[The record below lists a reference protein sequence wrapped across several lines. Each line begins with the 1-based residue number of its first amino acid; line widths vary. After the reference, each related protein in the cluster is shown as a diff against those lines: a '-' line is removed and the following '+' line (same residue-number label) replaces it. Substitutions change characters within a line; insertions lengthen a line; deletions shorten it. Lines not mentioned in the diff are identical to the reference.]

1 MNISKLEIF
10 GFKSFA
16 KKETVLFNS
25 GITGIVGPNGCGKT
39 NIVDAIRWVLGEQK
53 TKRLRS
59 SKMEE
64 VIFNGASN
72 VKPLGL
78 CEVFLTIENN
88 KGLLPVEYSEV
99 EIGRRLYRS
108 GESEY
113 FINRN
118 NCRLKDISNLFVDTG
133 LTSDAY
139 SVIELNMIEQILSD
153 KDDSRR
159 NMFEEAAGVN
169 KYKAKRRSTLKKFDL
184 NSRDLERIDDIIVEI
199 QIQVKALDLQLKR
212 FKRHEKLTNELQ
224 ELEIDLASARANDL
238 ANIIA
243 PLEEMLKKKNKLLQ
257 KNTSK
262 KEVES
267 VEFDNAR
274 DLYLKEKE
282 SLSKMKAKVDN
293 LTEKLLSEIQ
303 EKNQESSRG
312 VGLLEDELQKKIS
325 QLNQFDKDYIKIVS
339 NQDVTKSLSD
349 ESKEKFK
356 NKNYTVIETDKK
368 YEKLKAS
375 IQDYKDKI
383 DKYRK
388 EQEFDFSKMDES
400 IKKIKDKI
408 NNSNLELENKENEV
422 NKAFIKME
430 SIRAKLD
437 SDKFSKDDLFYEI
450 KEAEMK
456 IAESKIKKTQIEQ
469 NIIEKFGSN
478 VKLKKLKEYNISD
491 MVFRV
496 EKIKRSIDSIGPIN
510 WAVKDEYEEKSSRL
524 NNLLEQKSDLID
536 AENNLKEAIKKIDN
550 VAQKQFLDTYDK
562 VKENFET
569 MFTVFFN
576 GGKGSIELSD
586 PSDPLNSDI
595 NIFAQP
601 PGKRNNSLKMLSAGE
616 KSLTAIALLFSIYQ
630 YKPSPFC
637 ILDEIDAPLDD
648 INIKKFTD
656 VFELW
661 KTGGALEI
669 EEIKKNDDEYHF
681 NVTRCKYAEM
691 YNEMGLKDIGQ
702 LLSCN
707 RDYNFSVG
715 FDKNLILERKKTIM
729 EGHSCCTFRYSN
741 KEKT

>member
-1 MNISKLEIF
+1 MNITKLEIF

-16 KKETVLFNS
+16 KKETILFNK

-78 CEVFLTIENN
+78 CEVYLTIENN
-88 KGLLPVEYSEV
+88 KGLLPIEYDEV

-139 SVIELNMIEQILSD
+139 SVIELNMIEQILSN
-153 KDDSRR
+153 KDDSRVQ
-159 NMFEEAAGVN
+159 MFEEAAGVN
-169 KYKAKRRSTLKKFDL
+169 KYKAKRKSTLKKFDL
-184 NSRDLERIDDIIVEI
+184 NARDLERIDDIILEI

-212 FKRHEKLTNELQ
+212 FKRHEKLTAELKS
-224 ELEIDLASARANDL
+224 LEINLSSARIIDL
-238 ANIIA
+238 DNIIN
-243 PLEEMLKKKNKLLQ
+243 PLEVMLKEKNKLLK

-262 KEVES
+262 KEVKS
-267 VEFDNAR
+267 VEFDRAR
-274 DLYLKEKE
+274 DNYLKEKE
-282 SLSKMKAKVDN
+282 SLSKKKAKVDK

-303 EKNQESSRG
+303 EKNKESSKG
-312 VGLLEDELQKKIS
+312 VGLLEDELQKKIN
-325 QLNQFDKDYIKIVS
+325 QLNKFDNDYIKIVTD
-339 NQDVTKSLSD
+339 NDVNNSLSD
-349 ESKEKFK
+349 ESRKKF
-356 NKNYTVIETDKK
+356 NDKNYTVIETDKK

-375 IQDYKDKI
+375 IEDYKNKI
-383 DKYRK
+383 DIYKREK
-388 EQEFDFSKMDES
+388 EFDFSKMDES
-400 IKKIKDKI
+400 IKDIQAKI
-408 NNSNLELENKENEV
+408 NLNNLDLEHKENDV

-430 SIRAKLD
+430 SIRAKMD

-456 IAESKIKKTQIEQ
+456 IAESKLRKSQIMQ
-469 NIIEKFGSN
+469 NLAEKFGKDTSIISI
-478 VKLKKLKEYNISD
+478 KDYSISD
-491 MVFRV
+491 MVYRI
-496 EKIKRSIDSIGPIN
+496 EKIKRSIESIGPIN
-510 WAVKDEYEEKSSRL
+510 WAVKDEHEEKSDRL
-524 NNLLEQKSDLID
+524 KNLLNQKSDLID
-536 AENNLKEAIKKIDN
+536 AENNLKEAIKKIDT
-550 VAQKQFLDTYDK
+550 VAQDHFLETFNEVSD
-562 VKENFET
+562 NFKK

-576 GGKGSIELSD
+576 GGKGAIKLSE

-601 PGKRNNSLKMLSAGE
+601 PGKRNDSLKMLSAGE

-656 VFELW
+656 V
-661 KTGGALEI
+661 
-669 EEIKKNDDEYHF
+669 IKDYSRTTQF
-681 NVTRCKYAEM
+681 IMVTHNKLTMESADCIYGVTAEKQGISKLM
-691 YNEMGLKDIGQ
+691 SID
-702 LLSCN
+702 
-707 RDYNFSVG
+707 FS
-715 FDKNLILERKKTIM
+715 
-729 EGHSCCTFRYSN
+729 
-741 KEKT
+741 

>member
-1 MNISKLEIF
+1 MHISKLEIF

-16 KKETVLFNS
+16 KKETVVFDS

-59 SKMEE
+59 SKMED

-99 EIGRRLYRS
+99 EIGRRLYRN

-159 NMFEEAAGVN
+159 QMFEEAAGVN
-169 KYKAKRRSTLKKFDL
+169 KYKAKRRSALKKFDL
-184 NSRDLERIDDIIVEI
+184 NSRDLERIDDIILEI
-199 QIQVKALDLQLKR
+199 EIQVKALDLQLKR
-212 FKRHEKLTNELQ
+212 FKRHEKLTSELK
-224 ELEIDLASARANDL
+224 ELELDLASARITDL
-238 ANIIA
+238 ENVIL
-243 PLEEMLKKKNKLLQ
+243 PLEEMLKKKNKVLQ
-257 KNTSK
+257 KTTSK

-267 VEFDNAR
+267 VEFDNSREA
-274 DLYLKEKE
+274 YLKEKE
-282 SLSKMKAKVDN
+282 SLARMKAKVDK

-303 EKNQESSRG
+303 EKNQESSKG
-312 VGLLEDELQKKIS
+312 VGLLEDELQKKIN

-349 ESKEKFK
+349 ESREKFK

-400 IKKIKDKI
+400 IKKIQDQI
-408 NNSNLELENKENEV
+408 NSNNLDLEKKENDV

-469 NIIEKFGSN
+469 NIIEKFGN
-478 VKLKKLKEYNISD
+478 DVVLRDVKDYNISD

-510 WAVKDEYEEKSSRL
+510 WAVKDEHEEKTARL
-524 NNLLEQKSDLID
+524 NNLLEQKADLID
-536 AENNLKEAIKKIDN
+536 AENNLKEAIKKIDI
-550 VAQKQFLDTYDK
+550 VAQEQFFDTYNQ

-586 PSDPLNSDI
+586 SNDPLNSDI

-656 VFELW
+656 VIKDYS
-661 KTGGALEI
+661 KTTQFI
-669 EEIKKNDDEYHF
+669 M
-681 NVTRCKYAEM
+681 VTHNKLTMESADCIYGVTAEKQGISKLM
-691 YNEMGLKDIGQ
+691 SID
-702 LLSCN
+702 
-707 RDYNFSVG
+707 FS
-715 FDKNLILERKKTIM
+715 
-729 EGHSCCTFRYSN
+729 
-741 KEKT
+741 

>member
-169 KYKAKRRSTLKKFDL
+169 KYKSKRRSALKKFDL

-224 ELEIDLASARANDL
+224 ELELDLASARVADL

-274 DLYLKEKE
+274 DSYLNEKE
-282 SLSKMKAKVDN
+282 SLSKMKAKVDS

-339 NQDVTKSLSD
+339 NQDVTKNLSD

-408 NNSNLELENKENEV
+408 NANNLELENKENDV

-456 IAESKIKKTQIEQ
+456 IAESKIKKNQIEQ
-469 NIIEKFGSN
+469 SVIEKFGSD
-478 VKLKKLKEYNISD
+478 VKLKHLKEYNISD
-491 MVFRV
+491 MVFRI

-510 WAVKDEYEEKSSRL
+510 WAVKDEHEEKSARL
-524 NNLLEQKSDLID
+524 NNLLDQKSDLID
-536 AENNLKEAIKKIDN
+536 AENNLKEAIKKIDSI
-550 VAQKQFLDTYDK
+550 AQEQFLKTYNE

-586 PSDPLNSDI
+586 GNDPLNSDI

-648 INIKKFTD
+648 INIKKFTEVIKD
-656 VFELW
+656 YS
-661 KTGGALEI
+661 KTTQFI
-669 EEIKKNDDEYHF
+669 M
-681 NVTRCKYAEM
+681 VTHNKLTMESADCIYGVTAEKQGISKLM
-691 YNEMGLKDIGQ
+691 SID
-702 LLSCN
+702 
-707 RDYNFSVG
+707 FS
-715 FDKNLILERKKTIM
+715 
-729 EGHSCCTFRYSN
+729 
-741 KEKT
+741 

>member
-1 MNISKLEIF
+1 MHISKLEIF

-16 KKETVLFNS
+16 KKETILFNS

-53 TKRLRS
+53 IKRLRS
-59 SKMEE
+59 SKMED

-159 NMFEEAAGVN
+159 QMFEEAAGVN
-169 KYKAKRRSTLKKFDL
+169 KYKAKRRSAMKKFDL

-199 QIQVKALDLQLKR
+199 EIQVKALDLQLKR
-212 FKRHEKLTNELQ
+212 FKRHEKLTNELKDL
-224 ELEIDLASARANDL
+224 ELDLASARINDL
-238 ANIIA
+238 NNIIS
-243 PLEEMLKKKNKLLQ
+243 PLEKMLNKKNKVLQ

-267 VEFDNAR
+267 VEFDNSR
-274 DLYLKEKE
+274 NEYLKEKE
-282 SLSKMKAKVDN
+282 SLSKMKAKVDK

-303 EKNQESSRG
+303 EKNQESSKG
-312 VGLLEDELQKKIS
+312 VGLLEDELQKKIN

-339 NQDVTKSLSD
+339 NQDVTKNLSD
-349 ESKEKFK
+349 ESREKFK

-400 IKKIKDKI
+400 IKKIQDQI
-408 NNSNLELENKENEV
+408 NSNNLELEKKENDV

-469 NIIEKFGSN
+469 NVIEKFGNDVVLSD
-478 VKLKKLKEYNISD
+478 LKKYNISD
-491 MVFRV
+491 MILRV

-510 WAVKDEYEEKSSRL
+510 WAVKDEYEEKTARL
-524 NNLLEQKSDLID
+524 NNLLQQRSDLID
-536 AENNLKEAIKKIDN
+536 AENNLKEAIKKIDI
-550 VAQKQFLDTYDK
+550 VAQDQFLDTYNQ
-562 VKENFET
+562 VKENFEK

-576 GGKGSIELSD
+576 GGKGTIELFD
-586 PSDPLNSDI
+586 PNDPLNSDI

-656 VFELW
+656 VIKNYS
-661 KTGGALEI
+661 KTTQFI
-669 EEIKKNDDEYHF
+669 M
-681 NVTRCKYAEM
+681 VTHNKLTMEAADCIYGVTAEKQGISKLM
-691 YNEMGLKDIGQ
+691 SID
-702 LLSCN
+702 
-707 RDYNFSVG
+707 FS
-715 FDKNLILERKKTIM
+715 
-729 EGHSCCTFRYSN
+729 
-741 KEKT
+741 

>member
-1 MNISKLEIF
+1 MHISKLEIF

-59 SKMEE
+59 SKMED

-159 NMFEEAAGVN
+159 QMFEEAAGVN
-169 KYKAKRRSTLKKFDL
+169 KYKAKRRSAMKKFDL

-199 QIQVKALDLQLKR
+199 EIQVKALDLQLKR
-212 FKRHEKLTNELQ
+212 FKRHEKLTNELKDL
-224 ELEIDLASARANDL
+224 ELDLASARINDL
-238 ANIIA
+238 NNIIA
-243 PLEEMLKKKNKLLQ
+243 PLEEMLKKKNKVLQ

-267 VEFDNAR
+267 VEFDNSR
-274 DLYLKEKE
+274 NEYLNEKE
-282 SLSKMKAKVDN
+282 FLSKMKAKVDK

-303 EKNQESSRG
+303 EKNQESSKG
-312 VGLLEDELQKKIS
+312 VGLLEDELQKKIN

-339 NQDVTKSLSD
+339 NQDVTKNLSD
-349 ESKEKFK
+349 ESREKFK
-356 NKNYTVIETDKK
+356 NKNYTVIESDKK

-388 EQEFDFSKMDES
+388 EQEFDFSKMDDS
-400 IKKIKDKI
+400 IKKIQDQI
-408 NNSNLELENKENEV
+408 NSNNLELEKKENDV

-469 NIIEKFGSN
+469 NVIEKFGN
-478 VKLKKLKEYNISD
+478 DVVLRDLKEYNITD

-510 WAVKDEYEEKSSRL
+510 WAVKDEHEEKTARL
-524 NNLLEQKSDLID
+524 NNLLQQRSDLID
-536 AENNLKEAIKKIDN
+536 AENNLKEAIKKIDI
-550 VAQKQFLDTYDK
+550 VAQEQFFDTYNQ

-576 GGKGSIELSD
+576 GGKGSIELSN
-586 PSDPLNSDI
+586 PNDPLNSDI

-601 PGKRNNSLKMLSAGE
+601 PGKRNNTLKMLSAGE

-656 VFELW
+656 VIKDYS
-661 KTGGALEI
+661 KTTQFI
-669 EEIKKNDDEYHF
+669 M
-681 NVTRCKYAEM
+681 VTHNKLTMESADCIYGVTAEKQGISKLM
-691 YNEMGLKDIGQ
+691 SID
-702 LLSCN
+702 
-707 RDYNFSVG
+707 FS
-715 FDKNLILERKKTIM
+715 
-729 EGHSCCTFRYSN
+729 
-741 KEKT
+741 

>member
-1 MNISKLEIF
+1 
-10 GFKSFA
+10 
-16 KKETVLFNS
+16 
-25 GITGIVGPNGCGKT
+25 
-39 NIVDAIRWVLGEQK
+39 
-53 TKRLRS
+53 
-59 SKMEE
+59 
-64 VIFNGASN
+64 
-72 VKPLGL
+72 
-78 CEVFLTIENN
+78 
-88 KGLLPVEYSEV
+88 
-99 EIGRRLYRS
+99 
-108 GESEY
+108 
-113 FINRN
+113 
-118 NCRLKDISNLFVDTG
+118 
-133 LTSDAY
+133 
-139 SVIELNMIEQILSD
+139 
-153 KDDSRR
+153 
-159 NMFEEAAGVN
+159 MFEEAAGVN

-224 ELEIDLASARANDL
+224 QLEIDLASARTNDL

-469 NIIEKFGSN
+469 NIFEKFGSN

-510 WAVKDEYEEKSSRL
+510 WAVKDEFEEKSSRL

-656 VFELW
+656 VIKDYS
-661 KTGGALEI
+661 KTTQFI
-669 EEIKKNDDEYHF
+669 M
-681 NVTRCKYAEM
+681 VTHNKLTMESADCIYGVTAEKQGISKLM
-691 YNEMGLKDIGQ
+691 SID
-702 LLSCN
+702 
-707 RDYNFSVG
+707 FS
-715 FDKNLILERKKTIM
+715 
-729 EGHSCCTFRYSN
+729 
-741 KEKT
+741 

>member
-1 MNISKLEIF
+1 MNITKLEIF

-16 KKETVLFNS
+16 KKETILFNK

-78 CEVFLTIENN
+78 CEVYLTIENN
-88 KGLLPVEYSEV
+88 KGLLPIEYDEV

-139 SVIELNMIEQILSD
+139 SVIELNMIEQILSN
-153 KDDSRR
+153 KDDSRVQ
-159 NMFEEAAGVN
+159 MFEEAAGVN
-169 KYKAKRRSTLKKFDL
+169 KYKAKRKSTLKKFDL
-184 NSRDLERIDDIIVEI
+184 NARDLERIDDIILEI

-212 FKRHEKLTNELQ
+212 FKRHEKLTAELKS
-224 ELEIDLASARANDL
+224 LEINLSSARIIDL
-238 ANIIA
+238 DNIIN
-243 PLEEMLKKKNKLLQ
+243 PLEVMLKEKNKLLK

-262 KEVES
+262 KKVKS
-267 VEFDNAR
+267 VEFDRAR
-274 DLYLKEKE
+274 DNYLKEKE
-282 SLSKMKAKVDN
+282 SLSKMKTKVDK

-303 EKNQESSRG
+303 QKNKESSKG
-312 VGLLEDELQKKIS
+312 VGLLEDELQKKIN
-325 QLNQFDKDYIKIVS
+325 QLNKFDNDYIKIVTD
-339 NQDVTKSLSD
+339 NDVNNSLSD
-349 ESKEKFK
+349 ESRKKF
-356 NKNYTVIETDKK
+356 NHKNYTVIETDKK

-375 IQDYKDKI
+375 IEDYKNKI
-383 DKYRK
+383 DIYKREK
-388 EQEFDFSKMDES
+388 EFDFSKMDES
-400 IKKIKDKI
+400 IKDIQAKI
-408 NNSNLELENKENEV
+408 NLNNLDLENKENDV

-430 SIRAKLD
+430 SIRAKMD
-437 SDKFSKDDLFYEI
+437 SDKYSKDDLFYEI

-456 IAESKIKKTQIEQ
+456 IAESKLRKSQIMQ
-469 NIIEKFGSN
+469 NLAEKFGKDTSIISI
-478 VKLKKLKEYNISD
+478 KDYSISD
-491 MVFRV
+491 MVYRV
-496 EKIKRSIDSIGPIN
+496 EKIKRSIESIGPIN
-510 WAVKDEYEEKSSRL
+510 WAVKDEHEEKSDRL
-524 NNLLEQKSDLID
+524 KNLLNQKSDLIE
-536 AENNLKEAIKKIDN
+536 AENNLKEAIKKIDT
-550 VAQKQFLDTYDK
+550 VAQDHFLETFNEVSD
-562 VKENFET
+562 NFKK

-576 GGKGSIELSD
+576 GGKGAIKLSE

-601 PGKRNNSLKMLSAGE
+601 PGKRNDSLKMLSAGE

-656 VFELW
+656 VIKDYS
-661 KTGGALEI
+661 KTTQFI
-669 EEIKKNDDEYHF
+669 M
-681 NVTRCKYAEM
+681 VTHNKLTMESADCIYGVTAEKQGISKLM
-691 YNEMGLKDIGQ
+691 SID
-702 LLSCN
+702 
-707 RDYNFSVG
+707 FS
-715 FDKNLILERKKTIM
+715 
-729 EGHSCCTFRYSN
+729 
-741 KEKT
+741 

>member
-1 MNISKLEIF
+1 MHISKLEIF

-16 KKETVLFNS
+16 KKGTVVFDS

-39 NIVDAIRWVLGEQK
+39 NIVDAIRWVMGEQK

-59 SKMEE
+59 SKMED

-159 NMFEEAAGVN
+159 QMFEEAAGVN
-169 KYKAKRRSTLKKFDL
+169 KYKAKRKSALRKFDL
-184 NSRDLERIDDIIVEI
+184 NSRDLERIDDIILEI
-199 QIQVKALDLQLKR
+199 EIQVKALDLQLKR
-212 FKRHEKLTNELQ
+212 FKRHEKLTSELK
-224 ELEIDLASARANDL
+224 ELELDLASARMTDL
-238 ANIIA
+238 ENVIL
-243 PLEEMLKKKNKLLQ
+243 PLEEMLKKKNKVLQ
-257 KNTSK
+257 KTNSK

-267 VEFDNAR
+267 VEFDNSREA
-274 DLYLKEKE
+274 YLKEKE
-282 SLSKMKAKVDN
+282 SLATMKAKVDK
-293 LTEKLLSEIQ
+293 LTEKLLLEIQ
-303 EKNQESSRG
+303 EKNLESSKG

-339 NQDVTKSLSD
+339 NQDVTNSLSD

-356 NKNYTVIETDKK
+356 NNNYTVIETDKK

-375 IQDYKDKI
+375 IEDYKDKI

-400 IKKIKDKI
+400 NKKIQDQI
-408 NNSNLELENKENEV
+408 NSNNLELEKKENDV

-469 NIIEKFGSN
+469 NIIEKFGN
-478 VKLKKLKEYNISD
+478 DVVLRDVKDYNISD

-510 WAVKDEYEEKSSRL
+510 WAVKDEHEEKTARL
-524 NNLLEQKSDLID
+524 NNLLEQKADLID
-536 AENNLKEAIKKIDN
+536 AENNLKEAIKKIDM
-550 VAQKQFLDTYDK
+550 VAQEQFFETYNQ
-562 VKENFET
+562 VKENFEKI
-569 MFTVFFN
+569 FTVFFN

-586 PSDPLNSDI
+586 PNDPLNSDI

-601 PGKRNNSLKMLSAGE
+601 PGKRNNTLKMLSAGE

-656 VFELW
+656 VIKDYS
-661 KTGGALEI
+661 KTTQFI
-669 EEIKKNDDEYHF
+669 M
-681 NVTRCKYAEM
+681 VTHNKLTMESADCIYGVTAEKQGISKLM
-691 YNEMGLKDIGQ
+691 SID
-702 LLSCN
+702 
-707 RDYNFSVG
+707 FS
-715 FDKNLILERKKTIM
+715 
-729 EGHSCCTFRYSN
+729 
-741 KEKT
+741 

>member
-16 KKETVLFNS
+16 KKETILFNS

-169 KYKAKRRSTLKKFDL
+169 KYKSKRRSALKKFDL

-224 ELEIDLASARANDL
+224 ELELDLASARVADL

-274 DLYLKEKE
+274 DSYLNEKE
-282 SLSKMKAKVDN
+282 SLSKMKAKVDS

-339 NQDVTKSLSD
+339 NQDVTKNLSN

-408 NNSNLELENKENEV
+408 NANNLELEKKENDV

-456 IAESKIKKTQIEQ
+456 IAESKIKKNQIEQ
-469 NIIEKFGSN
+469 SFIEKFGSD
-478 VKLKKLKEYNISD
+478 VKLKHLKEYNISD
-491 MVFRV
+491 MVFRI

-510 WAVKDEYEEKSSRL
+510 WAVKDEHEEKSARL
-524 NNLLEQKSDLID
+524 NNLLDQKSDLID
-536 AENNLKEAIKKIDN
+536 AENNLKEAIKKIDS
-550 VAQKQFLDTYDK
+550 VAQEQFLKTYNE

-586 PSDPLNSDI
+586 GNDPLNSDI

-648 INIKKFTD
+648 INIKKFTEVIKD
-656 VFELW
+656 YS
-661 KTGGALEI
+661 KTTQFI
-669 EEIKKNDDEYHF
+669 M
-681 NVTRCKYAEM
+681 VTHNKLTMESADCIYGVTAEKQGISKLM
-691 YNEMGLKDIGQ
+691 SID
-702 LLSCN
+702 
-707 RDYNFSVG
+707 FS
-715 FDKNLILERKKTIM
+715 
-729 EGHSCCTFRYSN
+729 
-741 KEKT
+741 

>member
-1 MNISKLEIF
+1 MHISKLEIF

-59 SKMEE
+59 SKMED

-118 NCRLKDISNLFVDTG
+118 SCRLKDISNLFIDTG

-139 SVIELNMIEQILSD
+139 SVIELNMIEQILSV

-159 NMFEEAAGVN
+159 QMFEEAAGVN
-169 KYKAKRRSTLKKFDL
+169 KYKAKRQSAMKKFDL
-184 NSRDLERIDDIIVEI
+184 NSRDLDRIDDIIVEI
-199 QIQVKALDLQLKR
+199 EIQVKALDLQLKR
-212 FKRHEKLTNELQ
+212 FKRHEKLTNELK
-224 ELEIDLASARANDL
+224 ELELDLASARINDL
-238 ANIIA
+238 NNIIK
-243 PLEEMLKKKNKLLQ
+243 PLEEMLKKKNKVLK

-267 VEFDNAR
+267 VEFENAR
-274 DLYLKEKE
+274 NEYLKQKE
-282 SLSKMKAKVDN
+282 SFSKMKAKVDK

-303 EKNQESSRG
+303 EKNQESSKG
-312 VGLLEDELQKKIS
+312 IGLLEGELQKKIN
-325 QLNQFDKDYIKIVS
+325 QLNEFDKDYIKIVS

-388 EQEFDFSKMDES
+388 EQEFDFSKIDES
-400 IKKIKDKI
+400 IKKIQEQI
-408 NNSNLELENKENEV
+408 NSNNLELEKKENDV

-437 SDKFSKDDLFYEI
+437 SDSFSKDDLFYEI
-450 KEAEMK
+450 KETEMK
-456 IAESKIKKTQIEQ
+456 IAEAKIKKKQIEQ
-469 NIIEKFGSN
+469 NIIEKFGSD
-478 VKLKKLKEYNISD
+478 VVLRDLKEYNISD
-491 MVFRV
+491 MVSRI

-510 WAVKDEYEEKSSRL
+510 WAVKDEHEEKTARL
-524 NNLLEQKSDLID
+524 NNLLQQRSDLID
-536 AENNLKEAIKKIDN
+536 AENNLKEAIKKIDI
-550 VAQKQFLDTYDK
+550 VAQKQFLDTYNQVK
-562 VKENFET
+562 VNFEK

-576 GGKGSIELSD
+576 GGKGTIELSD
-586 PSDPLNSDI
+586 PNDTLNSDI
-595 NIFAQP
+595 DIFAQP

-630 YKPSPFC
+630 FKPSPFC

-656 VFELW
+656 VIKDYS
-661 KTGGALEI
+661 KTTQFI
-669 EEIKKNDDEYHF
+669 M
-681 NVTRCKYAEM
+681 VTHNKLTMESADCIYGVTAEKQGISKIM
-691 YNEMGLKDIGQ
+691 SID
-702 LLSCN
+702 
-707 RDYNFSVG
+707 FS
-715 FDKNLILERKKTIM
+715 
-729 EGHSCCTFRYSN
+729 
-741 KEKT
+741 

>member
-16 KKETVLFNS
+16 KKETVVFDS

-59 SKMEE
+59 SKMED

-78 CEVFLTIENN
+78 CEVYLTIENN
-88 KGLLPVEYSEV
+88 KGLLPIEYSEV

-159 NMFEEAAGVN
+159 QMFEEAAGVN
-169 KYKAKRRSTLKKFDL
+169 KYKAKRRSALKKFDL
-184 NSRDLERIDDIIVEI
+184 NSRDLERIDDIILEI
-199 QIQVKALDLQLKR
+199 EIQVKALDLQLKR
-212 FKRHEKLTNELQ
+212 FKRHEKLTSELK
-224 ELEIDLASARANDL
+224 ELELDLASARITDL
-238 ANIIA
+238 ENVIL
-243 PLEEMLKKKNKLLQ
+243 PLEEMLKKKNKVLQ
-257 KNTSK
+257 KTTSE

-267 VEFDNAR
+267 VEFDNSREA
-274 DLYLKEKE
+274 YLKEKE
-282 SLSKMKAKVDN
+282 SLATMKAKVDK
-293 LTEKLLSEIQ
+293 LTEKLLLEIQ
-303 EKNQESSRG
+303 EKNLESSKG

-339 NQDVTKSLSD
+339 NQDVTNSLSD

-375 IQDYKDKI
+375 IEDYKDKI

-388 EQEFDFSKMDES
+388 EQEFDFSKMDKS
-400 IKKIKDKI
+400 IKKIQDQI
-408 NNSNLELENKENEV
+408 NSNNLELEKKENDV

-437 SDKFSKDDLFYEI
+437 SEKFSKDDLFYEI

-469 NIIEKFGSN
+469 NIIEKFGN
-478 VKLKKLKEYNISD
+478 DIVLRDVKDYNISD

-510 WAVKDEYEEKSSRL
+510 WAVKDEHEEKTARL
-524 NNLLEQKSDLID
+524 NNLLEQKADLID
-536 AENNLKEAIKKIDN
+536 AENNLKEAIKKIDI
-550 VAQKQFLDTYDK
+550 VAQEQFFDTYNQ

-586 PSDPLNSDI
+586 PNDPLNSDI

-656 VFELW
+656 VIKDYS
-661 KTGGALEI
+661 KTTQFI
-669 EEIKKNDDEYHF
+669 M
-681 NVTRCKYAEM
+681 VTHNKLTMESADCIYGVTAEKQGISKLM
-691 YNEMGLKDIGQ
+691 SID
-702 LLSCN
+702 
-707 RDYNFSVG
+707 FS
-715 FDKNLILERKKTIM
+715 
-729 EGHSCCTFRYSN
+729 
-741 KEKT
+741 

>member
-1 MNISKLEIF
+1 MHISKLEIF

-16 KKETVLFNS
+16 KKETVVFDS

-59 SKMEE
+59 SKMED

-159 NMFEEAAGVN
+159 QMFEEAAGVN
-169 KYKAKRRSTLKKFDL
+169 KYKAKRRSALKKFDL
-184 NSRDLERIDDIIVEI
+184 NSRDLERIDDIILEI
-199 QIQVKALDLQLKR
+199 EIQVKALDLQLKR
-212 FKRHEKLTNELQ
+212 FKRHEKLTSELK
-224 ELEIDLASARANDL
+224 ELELDLASARITDL
-238 ANIIA
+238 ENVIL
-243 PLEEMLKKKNKLLQ
+243 PLEEMLKKKNKVLQ
-257 KNTSK
+257 KTTSE

-267 VEFDNAR
+267 VEFDNSREA
-274 DLYLKEKE
+274 YLKEKE
-282 SLSKMKAKVDN
+282 SLATMKAKVDK

-303 EKNQESSRG
+303 EKNQESSKG
-312 VGLLEDELQKKIS
+312 VGLLEDELQKKIN

-339 NQDVTKSLSD
+339 NQDVTKNLSD
-349 ESKEKFK
+349 ESREKFK

-400 IKKIKDKI
+400 IKKIQDQI
-408 NNSNLELENKENEV
+408 NSNNLDLEKKENDV

-469 NIIEKFGSN
+469 NIIEKFGN
-478 VKLKKLKEYNISD
+478 DIVLRDVKDYNISD

-510 WAVKDEYEEKSSRL
+510 WAVKDEHEQKTARL
-524 NNLLEQKSDLID
+524 NNLLEQKADLID
-536 AENNLKEAIKKIDN
+536 AENNLKEAIKKIDI
-550 VAQKQFLDTYDK
+550 VAQEQFFDTYNQ

-586 PSDPLNSDI
+586 LNDPLNSDI

-601 PGKRNNSLKMLSAGE
+601 PGKRNNTLKMLSAGE

-656 VFELW
+656 VIKDYS
-661 KTGGALEI
+661 KTTQFI
-669 EEIKKNDDEYHF
+669 M
-681 NVTRCKYAEM
+681 VTHNKLTMESADCIYGVTAEKQGISKLM
-691 YNEMGLKDIGQ
+691 SID
-702 LLSCN
+702 
-707 RDYNFSVG
+707 FS
-715 FDKNLILERKKTIM
+715 
-729 EGHSCCTFRYSN
+729 
-741 KEKT
+741 

>member
-16 KKETVLFNS
+16 KKETVVFDS

-59 SKMEE
+59 SKMED

-78 CEVFLTIENN
+78 CEVYLTIENN

-159 NMFEEAAGVN
+159 QMFEEAAGVN
-169 KYKAKRRSTLKKFDL
+169 KYKAKRRSALKKFDL
-184 NSRDLERIDDIIVEI
+184 NSRDLERIDDIILEI
-199 QIQVKALDLQLKR
+199 EIQVKALDLQLKR
-212 FKRHEKLTNELQ
+212 FKRHEKLTSELK
-224 ELEIDLASARANDL
+224 ELELDLASARITDL
-238 ANIIA
+238 ENVII
-243 PLEEMLKKKNKLLQ
+243 PLEEMLKKKNKVLQ
-257 KNTSK
+257 KTTSE

-267 VEFDNAR
+267 VEFDNSREA
-274 DLYLKEKE
+274 YLKEKE
-282 SLSKMKAKVDN
+282 SLATMKAKVDK
-293 LTEKLLSEIQ
+293 LTEKLLLEIQ
-303 EKNQESSRG
+303 EKNIESSKG

-339 NQDVTKSLSD
+339 NQDVTNTLSD

-375 IQDYKDKI
+375 IEDYKDKI

-388 EQEFDFSKMDES
+388 EQEFDFSKMDKS
-400 IKKIKDKI
+400 IKKIQDQI
-408 NNSNLELENKENEV
+408 NSNNLELEKKENDV

-437 SDKFSKDDLFYEI
+437 SEKFSKDDLFYEI

-469 NIIEKFGSN
+469 NIIEKFGN
-478 VKLKKLKEYNISD
+478 DIVLRDIKDYNISD

-510 WAVKDEYEEKSSRL
+510 WAVKDEHEQKTARL
-524 NNLLEQKSDLID
+524 NNLLEQKADLID
-536 AENNLKEAIKKIDN
+536 AENNLKEAIKKIDI
-550 VAQKQFLDTYDK
+550 VAQEQFFDTYNQ

-586 PSDPLNSDI
+586 PNDPLNSDI

-601 PGKRNNSLKMLSAGE
+601 PGKRNNTLKMLSAGE

-656 VFELW
+656 VIKDYS
-661 KTGGALEI
+661 KTTQFI
-669 EEIKKNDDEYHF
+669 M
-681 NVTRCKYAEM
+681 VTHNKLTMESADCIYGVTAEKQGISKLM
-691 YNEMGLKDIGQ
+691 SID
-702 LLSCN
+702 
-707 RDYNFSVG
+707 FS
-715 FDKNLILERKKTIM
+715 
-729 EGHSCCTFRYSN
+729 
-741 KEKT
+741 

>member
-16 KKETVLFNS
+16 KKETILFNS

-88 KGLLPVEYSEV
+88 KGLLPIEYSEV

-169 KYKAKRRSTLKKFDL
+169 KYKSKRRSALKKFDL

-224 ELEIDLASARANDL
+224 ELELDLASARVADL

-243 PLEEMLKKKNKLLQ
+243 PLEQMLKKKNKLLQ

-274 DLYLKEKE
+274 DSYLNEKE
-282 SLSKMKAKVDN
+282 SLSKMKAKVDS

-339 NQDVTKSLSD
+339 NQDVTKNLSD

-408 NNSNLELENKENEV
+408 NANNLELENKENDV

-456 IAESKIKKTQIEQ
+456 IAESKIKKNQIEQ
-469 NIIEKFGSN
+469 SVIEKFGSD
-478 VKLKKLKEYNISD
+478 VKLKHLKEYNISD
-491 MVFRV
+491 MVFRI

-510 WAVKDEYEEKSSRL
+510 WAVKDEHEEKSARL
-524 NNLLEQKSDLID
+524 NNLLDQKSDLID

-550 VAQKQFLDTYDK
+550 VAQEQFLKTYNEVK
-562 VKENFET
+562 VNFET

-576 GGKGSIELSD
+576 GGKGTIELSD
-586 PSDPLNSDI
+586 GNDPLNSDI

-648 INIKKFTD
+648 INIKKFTEVIKD
-656 VFELW
+656 YS
-661 KTGGALEI
+661 KTTQFI
-669 EEIKKNDDEYHF
+669 M
-681 NVTRCKYAEM
+681 VTHNKLTMESADCIYGVTAEKQGISKLM
-691 YNEMGLKDIGQ
+691 SID
-702 LLSCN
+702 
-707 RDYNFSVG
+707 FS
-715 FDKNLILERKKTIM
+715 
-729 EGHSCCTFRYSN
+729 
-741 KEKT
+741 

>member
-1 MNISKLEIF
+1 MHISKLEIF

-16 KKETVLFNS
+16 KKESVLFNS

-59 SKMEE
+59 SKMED

-159 NMFEEAAGVN
+159 QMFEEAAGVN
-169 KYKAKRRSTLKKFDL
+169 KYKAKRRSAMKKFDL
-184 NSRDLERIDDIIVEI
+184 NARDLERIDDIIIEI
-199 QIQVKALDLQLKR
+199 EIQVKALDLQLKR
-212 FKRHEKLTNELQ
+212 FKRHEKLTNELKDL
-224 ELEIDLASARANDL
+224 ELDLASARINDL
-238 ANIIA
+238 NNIIT
-243 PLEEMLKKKNKLLQ
+243 PLEEMLKKKNKVLQ

-267 VEFDNAR
+267 VEFDNSR
-274 DLYLKEKE
+274 NEYLNEKE
-282 SLSKMKAKVDN
+282 SLSKMKAKVDK

-303 EKNQESSRG
+303 EKNQESSKG
-312 VGLLEDELQKKIS
+312 VGLLEDELQKKIN

-339 NQDVTKSLSD
+339 NQDVTKNLSD
-349 ESKEKFK
+349 ESREKFK
-356 NKNYTVIETDKK
+356 NKNYTVIESDKK

-388 EQEFDFSKMDES
+388 EQEFDFSKMDDS
-400 IKKIKDKI
+400 IKKIQDQI
-408 NNSNLELENKENEV
+408 NSNNLELEKKENDV

-456 IAESKIKKTQIEQ
+456 IAESKIKKNQIEQ
-469 NIIEKFGSN
+469 NIIEKFGNDVVLSD
-478 VKLKKLKEYNISD
+478 LKKYNISD

-496 EKIKRSIDSIGPIN
+496 EKIKKSIDSIGPIN
-510 WAVKDEYEEKSSRL
+510 WAVKDEYKEKTARL
-524 NNLLEQKSDLID
+524 NNLLQQRSDLID
-536 AENNLKEAIKKIDN
+536 AENNLKEAIKKIDI
-550 VAQKQFLDTYDK
+550 VAQDQFLDTYNQ
-562 VKENFET
+562 VKENFEK

-576 GGKGSIELSD
+576 GGKGTIKLSD
-586 PSDPLNSDI
+586 PNDPLNSDI

-656 VFELW
+656 VIKNYS
-661 KTGGALEI
+661 KTTQFI
-669 EEIKKNDDEYHF
+669 M
-681 NVTRCKYAEM
+681 VTHNKLTMESADCIYGVTAEKQGISKLM
-691 YNEMGLKDIGQ
+691 SID
-702 LLSCN
+702 
-707 RDYNFSVG
+707 FS
-715 FDKNLILERKKTIM
+715 
-729 EGHSCCTFRYSN
+729 
-741 KEKT
+741 

>member
-1 MNISKLEIF
+1 MHISKLELF

-16 KKETVLFNS
+16 KKETVLFDS

-53 TKRLRS
+53 TSRLRS
-59 SKMEE
+59 SKMED

-88 KGLLPVEYSEV
+88 KGLLPVEYEEV

-159 NMFEEAAGVN
+159 QMFEEAAGVN
-169 KYKAKRRSTLKKFDL
+169 KYKAKRKSALKKFDL
-184 NSRDLERIDDIIVEI
+184 NSRDLERIDDIVVEI
-199 QIQVKALDLQLKR
+199 QFQVKALELQLKR
-212 FKRHEKLTNELQ
+212 FKRHEKLTDELKN
-224 ELEIDLASARANDL
+224 LEINLSSARIVEL
-238 ANIIA
+238 KEIIV
-243 PLEEMLKKKNKLLQ
+243 PLEEMLKEKNKLLK

-262 KEVES
+262 KKVES
-267 VEFDNAR
+267 IQFDNAR
-274 DLYLKEKE
+274 ENYLNEKD
-282 SLSKMKAKVDN
+282 SLSKMKSKVDK
-293 LTEKLLSEIQ
+293 LTEELLAEIQ
-303 EKNQESSRG
+303 LKNKESSKG
-312 VGLLEDELQKKIS
+312 VGLLEDELQLKIN

-339 NQDVTKSLSD
+339 ECD
-349 ESKEKFK
+349 ECGK
-356 NKNYTVIETDKK
+356 NVIQTDKK

-383 DKYRK
+383 DIYKK
-388 EQEFDFSKMDES
+388 EKEVDFSKMDES
-400 IKKIKDKI
+400 IKSIQKKI
-408 NNSNLELENKENEV
+408 NINNLELEKKENAV

-450 KEAEMK
+450 KDAEMK
-456 IAESKIKKTQIEQ
+456 IAESKIKKAQIEQ
-469 NIIEKFGSN
+469 NLIEKFGKE
-478 VKLKKLKEYNISD
+478 VKLSTPKNYNISD
-491 MVFRV
+491 MIYKVD
-496 EKIKRSIDSIGPIN
+496 KIKRSIESIGPIN
-510 WAVKDEYEEKSSRL
+510 WAVKDEYEEKNSRL
-524 NNLLEQKSDLID
+524 NVLLEQKADLVE
-536 AENNLKEAIKKIDN
+536 AESNLKEAIKKIDK
-550 VAQKQFLDTYDK
+550 VAQEQFFETFSK
-562 VKENFET
+562 VKENFEK

-576 GGKGSIELSD
+576 GGNGSIELSNTD
-586 PSDPLNSDI
+586 DPLNSEV

-601 PGKRNNSLKMLSAGE
+601 PGKRNKSLKMLSAGE

-648 INIKKFTD
+648 INIRKFTE
-656 VFELW
+656 V
-661 KTGGALEI
+661 I
-669 EEIKKNDDEYHF
+669 
-681 NVTRCKYAEM
+681 
-691 YNEMGLKDIGQ
+691 
-702 LLSCN
+702 
-707 RDYNFSVG
+707 RDYSKSTQFIMVTHNKLTMESADCIYGVTAEKRGISKLMSIDFS
-715 FDKNLILERKKTIM
+715 
-729 EGHSCCTFRYSN
+729 
-741 KEKT
+741 

>member
-1 MNISKLEIF
+1 MHISKLEIF

-16 KKETVLFNS
+16 KKETVVFDS

-59 SKMEE
+59 SKMED

-118 NCRLKDISNLFVDTG
+118 KCRLKDISNLFVDTG
-133 LTSDAY
+133 MTSDAY

-159 NMFEEAAGVN
+159 QMFEEAAGVN
-169 KYKAKRRSTLKKFDL
+169 KYKAKRKSALKKFDL
-184 NSRDLERIDDIIVEI
+184 NSRDLERIDDIILEI
-199 QIQVKALDLQLKR
+199 EIQVKALDLQLKR
-212 FKRHEKLTNELQ
+212 FKRHEKLTSELK
-224 ELEIDLASARANDL
+224 ELELDLASARITDL
-238 ANIIA
+238 ENVILPI
-243 PLEEMLKKKNKLLQ
+243 EEMLKKKNKVLQ
-257 KNTSK
+257 KTTSK

-267 VEFDNAR
+267 VEFDNSREA
-274 DLYLKEKE
+274 YLKEKE
-282 SLSKMKAKVDN
+282 SLARMKAKVDK

-303 EKNQESSRG
+303 EKNQESSKG
-312 VGLLEDELQKKIS
+312 VGLLEDELQKKIN

-349 ESKEKFK
+349 ESREKFK

-400 IKKIKDKI
+400 IKKIQDQI
-408 NNSNLELENKENEV
+408 NSNNLDLEKKENDV

-437 SDKFSKDDLFYEI
+437 SEKFSKDDLFYEI

-469 NIIEKFGSN
+469 NIIEKFGN
-478 VKLKKLKEYNISD
+478 DVVLRDVKDYNISD

-510 WAVKDEYEEKSSRL
+510 WAVKDEHEEKTTRL
-524 NNLLEQKSDLID
+524 NNLFEQKADLID
-536 AENNLKEAIKKIDN
+536 AENNLKEAIKKIDM
-550 VAQKQFLDTYDK
+550 VAQEQFFDTYNQ
-562 VKENFET
+562 VKENFEK

-586 PSDPLNSDI
+586 PNDPLNSDI

-601 PGKRNNSLKMLSAGE
+601 PGKRNNTLKMLSAGE

-656 VFELW
+656 VIKDYS
-661 KTGGALEI
+661 KTTQFI
-669 EEIKKNDDEYHF
+669 M
-681 NVTRCKYAEM
+681 VTHNKLTMESADCIYGVTAEKQGISKLM
-691 YNEMGLKDIGQ
+691 SID
-702 LLSCN
+702 
-707 RDYNFSVG
+707 FS
-715 FDKNLILERKKTIM
+715 
-729 EGHSCCTFRYSN
+729 
-741 KEKT
+741 

>member
-16 KKETVLFNS
+16 KKETVVFDS

-59 SKMEE
+59 SKMED

-159 NMFEEAAGVN
+159 QMFEEAAGVN
-169 KYKAKRRSTLKKFDL
+169 KYKAKRRSALKKFDL
-184 NSRDLERIDDIIVEI
+184 NSRDLERIDDIILEI
-199 QIQVKALDLQLKR
+199 EIQVKALDLQLKR
-212 FKRHEKLTNELQ
+212 FKRHEKLTSELK
-224 ELEIDLASARANDL
+224 ELELDLASARITDL
-238 ANIIA
+238 ENVIL
-243 PLEEMLKKKNKLLQ
+243 PLEEMLKKKNKVLQ
-257 KNTSK
+257 KTTSE

-267 VEFDNAR
+267 VEFDNSREA
-274 DLYLKEKE
+274 YLKEKE
-282 SLSKMKAKVDN
+282 SLATMKAKVDK
-293 LTEKLLSEIQ
+293 LTEKLLLEIQ
-303 EKNQESSRG
+303 EKNIESSKG

-339 NQDVTKSLSD
+339 NQDVTNSLSD

-368 YEKLKAS
+368 YDKLKAS
-375 IQDYKDKI
+375 IEDYKDKI

-388 EQEFDFSKMDES
+388 EQEFDFSKMDKS
-400 IKKIKDKI
+400 IKKIQDQI
-408 NNSNLELENKENEV
+408 NSNNLELEKKENDV

-437 SDKFSKDDLFYEI
+437 SEKFSKDDLFYEI

-469 NIIEKFGSN
+469 NIIEKFGN
-478 VKLKKLKEYNISD
+478 DVVLRDVKDYNISD

-510 WAVKDEYEEKSSRL
+510 WAVKDEHEEKTARL
-524 NNLLEQKSDLID
+524 NNLLEQKADLID
-536 AENNLKEAIKKIDN
+536 AENNLKEAIKKIDM
-550 VAQKQFLDTYDK
+550 VAQEQFFDTYNQ
-562 VKENFET
+562 VKENFEK

-586 PSDPLNSDI
+586 PNDPLNSDI

-601 PGKRNNSLKMLSAGE
+601 PGKRNNTLKMLSAGE

-656 VFELW
+656 VIKDYS
-661 KTGGALEI
+661 KTTQFI
-669 EEIKKNDDEYHF
+669 M
-681 NVTRCKYAEM
+681 VTHNKLTMESADCIYGVTAEKQGISKLM
-691 YNEMGLKDIGQ
+691 SID
-702 LLSCN
+702 
-707 RDYNFSVG
+707 FS
-715 FDKNLILERKKTIM
+715 
-729 EGHSCCTFRYSN
+729 
-741 KEKT
+741 

>member
-1 MNISKLEIF
+1 MHISKLEIF

-59 SKMEE
+59 SKMED

-159 NMFEEAAGVN
+159 QMFEEAAGVN
-169 KYKAKRRSTLKKFDL
+169 KYKAKRRSAMKKFDL

-199 QIQVKALDLQLKR
+199 EIQVKGLDLQLKR
-212 FKRHEKLTNELQ
+212 FKRHEKLTSELKDL
-224 ELEIDLASARANDL
+224 ELDLASARINDL
-238 ANIIA
+238 NNIIS
-243 PLEEMLKKKNKLLQ
+243 PLEEMLKKKNKVLQ

-267 VEFDNAR
+267 VEFDNSR
-274 DLYLKEKE
+274 NEYLKEKE
-282 SLSKMKAKVDN
+282 SLSKMKAKVDK

-303 EKNQESSRG
+303 EKNQESSKG
-312 VGLLEDELQKKIS
+312 VGLLEDELQKKIN

-339 NQDVTKSLSD
+339 NQDVTKSLSN
-349 ESKEKFK
+349 ESREKFK

-400 IKKIKDKI
+400 IKKIQDQI
-408 NNSNLELENKENEV
+408 NSNNLELEKKENDV

-450 KEAEMK
+450 KESEMK
-456 IAESKIKKTQIEQ
+456 IAESKIKKAQIEQ
-469 NIIEKFGSN
+469 NIIEKFGNDIVLSD
-478 VKLKKLKEYNISD
+478 LKEYNISD
-491 MVFRV
+491 MVFRL

-510 WAVKDEYEEKSSRL
+510 WSVKDEHEEKTARL
-524 NNLLEQKSDLID
+524 NNLLQQRTDLID
-536 AENNLKEAIKKIDN
+536 AENNLKEAIKKIDL
-550 VAQKQFLDTYDK
+550 VAQDQFLDTYNR
-562 VKENFET
+562 VKENFEK

-576 GGKGSIELSD
+576 GGNGTLELSD
-586 PSDPLNSDI
+586 ANNPLNSDI

-648 INIKKFTD
+648 INIIKFTD
-656 VFELW
+656 VIKNYS
-661 KTGGALEI
+661 KTTQFI
-669 EEIKKNDDEYHF
+669 M
-681 NVTRCKYAEM
+681 VTHNKLTMESADCIYGVTSEKQGISKLM
-691 YNEMGLKDIGQ
+691 SVD
-702 LLSCN
+702 
-707 RDYNFSVG
+707 FS
-715 FDKNLILERKKTIM
+715 
-729 EGHSCCTFRYSN
+729 
-741 KEKT
+741 

>member
-1 MNISKLEIF
+1 MHISKLEIF

-16 KKETVLFNS
+16 KKETVVFDS

-59 SKMEE
+59 SKMED

-159 NMFEEAAGVN
+159 QMFEEAAGVN
-169 KYKAKRRSTLKKFDL
+169 KYKAKRKSALRKFDL
-184 NSRDLERIDDIIVEI
+184 NSRDLERIDDIILEI
-199 QIQVKALDLQLKR
+199 EIQVKALDLQLKR
-212 FKRHEKLTNELQ
+212 FKRHEKLTSELK
-224 ELEIDLASARANDL
+224 ELELDLASARMTDL
-238 ANIIA
+238 ENVIL
-243 PLEEMLKKKNKLLQ
+243 PLEEMLKKKNKVLQ
-257 KNTSK
+257 KTNSK
-262 KEVES
+262 KEVKS
-267 VEFDNAR
+267 VEFDNSREA
-274 DLYLKEKE
+274 YLKEKE
-282 SLSKMKAKVDN
+282 SLATMKAKVDK
-293 LTEKLLSEIQ
+293 LTEKLLLEIQ
-303 EKNQESSRG
+303 EKNLESSKG
-312 VGLLEDELQKKIS
+312 VELLEDELQKKIS

-339 NQDVTKSLSD
+339 NQDVTNSLSD

-356 NKNYTVIETDKK
+356 NNNYTVIETDKK

-375 IQDYKDKI
+375 IEDYKDKI

-400 IKKIKDKI
+400 IKKIQDQI
-408 NNSNLELENKENEV
+408 NSNNLELEKKENDV

-469 NIIEKFGSN
+469 NIIEKFGN
-478 VKLKKLKEYNISD
+478 DVVLRDVKDYNISD
-491 MVFRV
+491 MVFRL

-510 WAVKDEYEEKSSRL
+510 WAVKDEHEEKTARL
-524 NNLLEQKSDLID
+524 NNLLEQKADLID
-536 AENNLKEAIKKIDN
+536 AENNLKEAIKKIDK
-550 VAQKQFLDTYDK
+550 VAHQQFFDTYNQ

-586 PSDPLNSDI
+586 PNDPLISDI

-601 PGKRNNSLKMLSAGE
+601 PGKRNNTLKMLSAGE

-656 VFELW
+656 VIKDYS
-661 KTGGALEI
+661 KTTQFI
-669 EEIKKNDDEYHF
+669 M
-681 NVTRCKYAEM
+681 VTHNKLTMESADCIYGVTAEKQGISKLM
-691 YNEMGLKDIGQ
+691 SID
-702 LLSCN
+702 
-707 RDYNFSVG
+707 FS
-715 FDKNLILERKKTIM
+715 
-729 EGHSCCTFRYSN
+729 
-741 KEKT
+741 

>member
-1 MNISKLEIF
+1 MHISKLEIF

-16 KKETVLFNS
+16 KKETVVFDS

-59 SKMEE
+59 SKMED

-159 NMFEEAAGVN
+159 QMFEEAAGVN
-169 KYKAKRRSTLKKFDL
+169 KYKAKRKSALRKFDL
-184 NSRDLERIDDIIVEI
+184 NSRDLERIDDIILEI
-199 QIQVKALDLQLKR
+199 EIQVKALDLQLKR
-212 FKRHEKLTNELQ
+212 FKRHEKLSSELK
-224 ELEIDLASARANDL
+224 ELELDLASARMTDL
-238 ANIIA
+238 ENVIL
-243 PLEEMLKKKNKLLQ
+243 PLEEMLKKKNKVLQ
-257 KNTSK
+257 KTNSK

-267 VEFDNAR
+267 VEFDNSREA
-274 DLYLKEKE
+274 YLKEKE
-282 SLSKMKAKVDN
+282 SLATMKAKVDK
-293 LTEKLLSEIQ
+293 LTEKLLLEIQ
-303 EKNQESSRG
+303 EKNLESSKG

-339 NQDVTKSLSD
+339 NQDVTNSLSD

-356 NKNYTVIETDKK
+356 NNNYTVIETDKK

-375 IQDYKDKI
+375 IEDYKDKI

-400 IKKIKDKI
+400 IKKIQDQI
-408 NNSNLELENKENEV
+408 NSNNLELEKKENDV

-469 NIIEKFGSN
+469 NIIEKFGN
-478 VKLKKLKEYNISD
+478 DVVLRDVKDYNISD

-510 WAVKDEYEEKSSRL
+510 WAVKDEHEEKTARL
-524 NNLLEQKSDLID
+524 NNLLEQKADLID
-536 AENNLKEAIKKIDN
+536 AENNLKEAIKKIDM
-550 VAQKQFLDTYDK
+550 VAQEQFFDTYNQ
-562 VKENFET
+562 VKENFEK

-586 PSDPLNSDI
+586 PNDPLNSDI

-601 PGKRNNSLKMLSAGE
+601 PGKRNNTLKMLSAGE

-656 VFELW
+656 VIKDYS
-661 KTGGALEI
+661 KTTQFI
-669 EEIKKNDDEYHF
+669 M
-681 NVTRCKYAEM
+681 VTHNKLTMESADCIYGVTAEKQGISKLM
-691 YNEMGLKDIGQ
+691 SID
-702 LLSCN
+702 
-707 RDYNFSVG
+707 FS
-715 FDKNLILERKKTIM
+715 
-729 EGHSCCTFRYSN
+729 
-741 KEKT
+741 

>member
-16 KKETVLFNS
+16 KKETILFNS

-159 NMFEEAAGVN
+159 KMFEEAAGVN
-169 KYKAKRRSTLKKFDL
+169 KYKSKRQSALKKFDL

-199 QIQVKALDLQLKR
+199 QLQVKALDLQLKR
-212 FKRHEKLTNELQ
+212 FKRHEKLSSELK
-224 ELEIDLASARANDL
+224 ELEIDLSSARIMDL
-238 ANIIA
+238 DNIIV
-243 PLEEMLKKKNKLLQ
+243 PLESMLKKKNTLLK

-274 DLYLKEKE
+274 DAYLKEKE
-282 SLSKMKAKVDN
+282 ELSIMKAKIDK
-293 LTEKLLSEIQ
+293 LTENLLSEIQ
-303 EKNQESSRG
+303 EKNQESSKG
-312 VGLLEDELQKKIS
+312 VGLLEDELQKKIN

-339 NQDVTKSLSD
+339 NKDVTKTLST

-368 YEKLKAS
+368 YDKLKAS
-375 IQDYKDKI
+375 IKDYKDKI

-388 EQEFDFSKMDES
+388 DKEFDFSKMDES
-400 IKKIKDKI
+400 IKNIQDKI
-408 NNSNLELENKENEV
+408 NSNNLDLEKKENDV
-422 NKAFIKME
+422 NKAFINME
-430 SIRAKLD
+430 TIRAKLD

-456 IAESKIKKTQIEQ
+456 IAESNLKKSQIMQ
-469 NIIEKFGSN
+469 TMVEKFGKDI
-478 VKLKKLKEYNISD
+478 KLKSLKEYNISD

-496 EKIKRSIDSIGPIN
+496 EKIKRSIESIGPIN
-510 WAVKDEYEEKSSRL
+510 WAVNDEHEEKSARL
-524 NNLLEQKSDLID
+524 NNLLNQKSDLID

-550 VAQKQFLDTYDK
+550 IAQEQFFETYNK
-562 VKENFET
+562 VRDNFET

-576 GGKGSIELSD
+576 GGKGSLELSD
-586 PSDPLNSDI
+586 PDDPLNSDI

-656 VFELW
+656 VIKDYS
-661 KTGGALEI
+661 KTTQFI
-669 EEIKKNDDEYHF
+669 M
-681 NVTRCKYAEM
+681 VTHNKLTMESADCIYGVTAEKQGISKLM
-691 YNEMGLKDIGQ
+691 SID
-702 LLSCN
+702 
-707 RDYNFSVG
+707 FS
-715 FDKNLILERKKTIM
+715 
-729 EGHSCCTFRYSN
+729 
-741 KEKT
+741 

>member
-1 MNISKLEIF
+1 MNITKLEIF

-16 KKETVLFNS
+16 KKETILFNR

-78 CEVFLTIENN
+78 CEVYLTIENN
-88 KGLLPVEYSEV
+88 KGLLPIEYDEV

-139 SVIELNMIEQILSD
+139 SVIELNMIEQILSN
-153 KDDSRR
+153 KDDSRVQ
-159 NMFEEAAGVN
+159 MFEEAAGVN
-169 KYKAKRRSTLKKFDL
+169 KYKAKRKSTLKKFDL
-184 NSRDLERIDDIIVEI
+184 NARDLERIDDIILEI

-212 FKRHEKLTNELQ
+212 FKRHEKLTAELKS
-224 ELEIDLASARANDL
+224 LEINLSSARIIDL
-238 ANIIA
+238 DNIIN
-243 PLEEMLKKKNKLLQ
+243 PLEVMLKEKNKLLK

-262 KEVES
+262 KKVKS
-267 VEFDNAR
+267 VEFDRAR
-274 DLYLKEKE
+274 DNYLKEKE
-282 SLSKMKAKVDN
+282 SLSKMKTKVDK

-303 EKNQESSRG
+303 QKNKESSKG
-312 VGLLEDELQKKIS
+312 VGLLEDELQKKIN
-325 QLNQFDKDYIKIVS
+325 QLNKFDNDYIKIVTD
-339 NQDVTKSLSD
+339 NDVNNSLSD
-349 ESKEKFK
+349 ESRKKF
-356 NKNYTVIETDKK
+356 NHKNYTVIETDKK

-375 IQDYKDKI
+375 IEDYKNKI
-383 DKYRK
+383 DIYKREK
-388 EQEFDFSKMDES
+388 EFDFSKMDES
-400 IKKIKDKI
+400 IKDIQAKI
-408 NNSNLELENKENEV
+408 NLNNLDLEHKENDV

-430 SIRAKLD
+430 SIRAKMD

-456 IAESKIKKTQIEQ
+456 IAESKLRKSQIMQ
-469 NIIEKFGSN
+469 NLAEKFGKDTSIISI
-478 VKLKKLKEYNISD
+478 KDYSISD
-491 MVFRV
+491 MVYRV
-496 EKIKRSIDSIGPIN
+496 EKIKRSIESIGPIN
-510 WAVKDEYEEKSSRL
+510 WAVKDEHEEKSDRL
-524 NNLLEQKSDLID
+524 KNLLNQKSDLIE
-536 AENNLKEAIKKIDN
+536 AENNLKEAIKKIDT
-550 VAQKQFLDTYDK
+550 VAQDHFLETFNEVSD
-562 VKENFET
+562 NFKK

-576 GGKGSIELSD
+576 GGKGAIKLSE

-601 PGKRNNSLKMLSAGE
+601 PGKRNDSLKMLSAGE

-656 VFELW
+656 VIKDYS
-661 KTGGALEI
+661 KTTQFI
-669 EEIKKNDDEYHF
+669 M
-681 NVTRCKYAEM
+681 VTHNKLTMESADCIYGVTAEKQGISKLM
-691 YNEMGLKDIGQ
+691 SID
-702 LLSCN
+702 
-707 RDYNFSVG
+707 FS
-715 FDKNLILERKKTIM
+715 
-729 EGHSCCTFRYSN
+729 
-741 KEKT
+741 

>member
-16 KKETVLFNS
+16 KKETILFNS

-159 NMFEEAAGVN
+159 KMFEEAAGVN
-169 KYKAKRRSTLKKFDL
+169 KYKSKRQSALKKFDL

-199 QIQVKALDLQLKR
+199 QLQVKALDLQLKR
-212 FKRHEKLTNELQ
+212 FKRHEKLSSELK
-224 ELEIDLASARANDL
+224 ELEIDLSSARIMDL
-238 ANIIA
+238 DNIIV
-243 PLEEMLKKKNKLLQ
+243 PLESMLKKKNTLLK

-274 DLYLKEKE
+274 DAYLKEKE
-282 SLSKMKAKVDN
+282 ELSKMKAKIDK
-293 LTEKLLSEIQ
+293 LTENLLSEIQ
-303 EKNQESSRG
+303 EKNQESSKG
-312 VGLLEDELQKKIS
+312 VGLLEDELQKKIN
-325 QLNQFDKDYIKIVS
+325 QLNQFDKDYIRIVS
-339 NQDVTKSLSD
+339 NKDVTKTLST

-368 YEKLKAS
+368 YDKLKAS
-375 IQDYKDKI
+375 IKDYKDKI

-388 EQEFDFSKMDES
+388 DKEFDFSKMDES
-400 IKKIKDKI
+400 IKNIQDKI
-408 NNSNLELENKENEV
+408 NSNNLDLEKKENDV
-422 NKAFIKME
+422 NKAFINME
-430 SIRAKLD
+430 TIRAKLD

-456 IAESKIKKTQIEQ
+456 IAESNLKKSQIMQ
-469 NIIEKFGSN
+469 TMVEKFGKDI
-478 VKLKKLKEYNISD
+478 KLKSLKEYNISD
-491 MVFRV
+491 MVFRL
-496 EKIKRSIDSIGPIN
+496 EKIKRSIESIGPIN
-510 WAVKDEYEEKSSRL
+510 WAVKDEHEEKSARL
-524 NNLLEQKSDLID
+524 DNLLNQKSDLID

-550 VAQKQFLDTYDK
+550 IAQEQFFETYNK
-562 VKENFET
+562 VRDNFET

-576 GGKGSIELSD
+576 GGKGSLELSD
-586 PSDPLNSDI
+586 PDDPLNSDI

-656 VFELW
+656 V
-661 KTGGALEI
+661 
-669 EEIKKNDDEYHF
+669 IKDYSKSTQF
-681 NVTRCKYAEM
+681 IMVTHNKLTMESADCIYGVTAEKQGISKLM
-691 YNEMGLKDIGQ
+691 SID
-702 LLSCN
+702 
-707 RDYNFSVG
+707 FS
-715 FDKNLILERKKTIM
+715 
-729 EGHSCCTFRYSN
+729 
-741 KEKT
+741 

>member
-1 MNISKLEIF
+1 MHISKLEIF

-16 KKETVLFNS
+16 KKETVVFDS

-59 SKMEE
+59 SKMED

-159 NMFEEAAGVN
+159 QMFEEAAGVN
-169 KYKAKRRSTLKKFDL
+169 KYKAKRKSALRKFDL
-184 NSRDLERIDDIIVEI
+184 NSRDLERIDDIILEI
-199 QIQVKALDLQLKR
+199 EIQVKALDLQLKR
-212 FKRHEKLTNELQ
+212 FKRHEKLTSELK
-224 ELEIDLASARANDL
+224 ELELDLASARMTDL
-238 ANIIA
+238 ETVIL
-243 PLEEMLKKKNKLLQ
+243 PLEEMLKKKNKVLQ
-257 KNTSK
+257 KTNSK

-267 VEFDNAR
+267 VEFDNSKEA
-274 DLYLKEKE
+274 YLKEKE
-282 SLSKMKAKVDN
+282 SLATMKAKVDK
-293 LTEKLLSEIQ
+293 LTEKLLLEIQ
-303 EKNQESSRG
+303 EKNLESSKG

-339 NQDVTKSLSD
+339 NQDVTNSLSD

-356 NKNYTVIETDKK
+356 NNNYTVIETDKK

-375 IQDYKDKI
+375 IEDYKDKI

-400 IKKIKDKI
+400 IKKIQDQI
-408 NNSNLELENKENEV
+408 NSNNLELEKKENDV

-469 NIIEKFGSN
+469 NIIEKFGN
-478 VKLKKLKEYNISD
+478 DVVLRDVKDYNISD

-510 WAVKDEYEEKSSRL
+510 WAVKDEHEEKTARL
-524 NNLLEQKSDLID
+524 NNLLEQKADLID
-536 AENNLKEAIKKIDN
+536 AENNLKEAIKKIDM
-550 VAQKQFLDTYDK
+550 VAQEQFFDTYNQ
-562 VKENFET
+562 VKENFEK

-576 GGKGSIELSD
+576 GGKGSIKLSD
-586 PSDPLNSDI
+586 PNDPLNSDI

-601 PGKRNNSLKMLSAGE
+601 PGKRNNTLKMLSAGE

-656 VFELW
+656 VIKDYS
-661 KTGGALEI
+661 KTTQFI
-669 EEIKKNDDEYHF
+669 M
-681 NVTRCKYAEM
+681 VTHNKLTMESADCIYGVTAEKQGISKLM
-691 YNEMGLKDIGQ
+691 SID
-702 LLSCN
+702 
-707 RDYNFSVG
+707 FS
-715 FDKNLILERKKTIM
+715 
-729 EGHSCCTFRYSN
+729 
-741 KEKT
+741 

>member
-16 KKETVLFNS
+16 KKETILFNS

-159 NMFEEAAGVN
+159 KMFEEAAGVN
-169 KYKAKRRSTLKKFDL
+169 KYKSKRRSALKKFDL

-199 QIQVKALDLQLKR
+199 QLQVKALDLQLKR
-212 FKRHEKLTNELQ
+212 FKRHEKLSSELK
-224 ELEIDLASARANDL
+224 ELEIDLSSARIMDL
-238 ANIIA
+238 DNIIV
-243 PLEEMLKKKNKLLQ
+243 PLNSMLKKKNTLLK

-262 KEVES
+262 KEVKS

-274 DLYLKEKE
+274 DAYLKEKE
-282 SLSKMKAKVDN
+282 ELSKMKAKIDK
-293 LTEKLLSEIQ
+293 LTEDLLSEIQ
-303 EKNQESSRG
+303 EKNQESSKG
-312 VGLLEDELQKKIS
+312 VGLLEDELQKKIN

-339 NQDVTKSLSD
+339 NKDITKSLST

-368 YEKLKAS
+368 YDKLKAS
-375 IQDYKDKI
+375 IKDYKDKI

-388 EQEFDFSKMDES
+388 DKEFDFSKMDES
-400 IKKIKDKI
+400 IKNIQDKI
-408 NNSNLELENKENEV
+408 NSNNLDLEKKENDV
-422 NKAFIKME
+422 NKAFINME
-430 SIRAKLD
+430 TIRAKLD

-456 IAESKIKKTQIEQ
+456 IAESNLKKSQIMQ
-469 NIIEKFGSN
+469 TMVEKFGKDI
-478 VKLKKLKEYNISD
+478 KLKSLKEYNISD

-496 EKIKRSIDSIGPIN
+496 EKIKRSIESIGPIN
-510 WAVKDEYEEKSSRL
+510 WAVKDEHEEKSARL
-524 NNLLEQKSDLID
+524 NNLLNQKSDLID
-536 AENNLKEAIKKIDN
+536 AENNLKEAIKKIDK
-550 VAQKQFLDTYDK
+550 VAQEQFFETYNK
-562 VKENFET
+562 VRDNFET

-576 GGKGSIELSD
+576 GGKGSLELSD
-586 PSDPLNSDI
+586 PVDPLNSNI

-656 VFELW
+656 VIKDYS
-661 KTGGALEI
+661 KTTQFI
-669 EEIKKNDDEYHF
+669 M
-681 NVTRCKYAEM
+681 VTHNKLTMESADCIYGVTAEKQGISKLM
-691 YNEMGLKDIGQ
+691 SID
-702 LLSCN
+702 
-707 RDYNFSVG
+707 FS
-715 FDKNLILERKKTIM
+715 
-729 EGHSCCTFRYSN
+729 
-741 KEKT
+741 